1 MRNKTH
7 TPYGVSEIV
16 STVLLLGISITLFGV
31 LNFIVFSFSFGTAPP
46 SASLISTID
55 QATDTIIIEHYN
67 GDSLNLTTDV
77 VINIGD
83 TNYRNTVGDLLL
95 DTNNNHQWNFGEK
108 LQFHSPESIIDKYIQ
123 VTVVDISTNSILL
136 TTVLQEGP

>member
-1 MRNKTH
+1 MRKKTH
-7 TPYGVSEIV
+7 TQYGVSEIV

-31 LNFIVFSFSFGTAPP
+31 LNFIVFSFSFGTSPP

-77 VINIGD
+77 VISIGN
-83 TNYRNTVGDLLL
+83 TIYRNRVSDLLL
-95 DTNNNHQWNFGEK
+95 DTNNNQEWNFGEK

-123 VTVVDISTNSILL
+123 VTVVDTSSNSILL

>member
-1 MRNKTH
+1 MRKKTH
-7 TPYGVSEIV
+7 TQYGVSEIV

-31 LNFIVFSFSFGTAPP
+31 LNFIVFSFSFGTSPP

-77 VINIGD
+77 VISIGN
-83 TNYRNTVGDLLL
+83 TIYRNRVSDLLL
-95 DTNNNHQWNFGEK
+95 DTNNNQEWNFGEK
-108 LQFHSPESIIDKYIQ
+108 LQFQSPESIIDKYIQ
-123 VTVVDISTNSILL
+123 VTVVDTSSNSILL